1 LRAVSFRL
9 AAGASWRQAGSMMAA
24 RPASTAGILTLDRI
38 CHADKSADM
47 NKAHQHFSRS
57 FGTFRRNVRFYVC
70 FAVAG
75 LAGTLAAQAA
85 EGSYYGTVEGFDGNQ
100 VVIKTTKHSTG
111 HWKMDAATHQEGS
124 FQTGDWVFA
133 EIEASGHVRVLRFE
147 ERPTTH
153 AGVIQKIHN
162 QVLTVHSGP
171 NLETWNLKET
181 TLLEGVAAADLQ
193 VGDELGAKLY
203 KNHNLATLRVIK
215 TSVGIK

>member
-1 LRAVSFRL
+1 MRTTFQRFSDTFRASLRIVGFFVCIATAGWASTLAV
-9 AAGASWRQAGSMMAA
+9 QAG
-24 RPASTAGILTLDRI
+24 
-38 CHADKSADM
+38 
-47 NKAHQHFSRS
+47 
-57 FGTFRRNVRFYVC
+57 
-70 FAVAG
+70 
-75 LAGTLAAQAA
+75 

-124 FQTGDWVFA
+124 VQAGDWVFA
-133 EIEASGHVRVLRFE
+133 DVEASGHVRMLRFE

-181 TLLEGVAAADLQ
+181 TLLDGVAQADLQ
-193 VGDELGAKLY
+193 VGDEIGVKLY

-215 TSVGIK
+215 RGVGLK